1 MATVSENF
9 NETATATT
17 PPPELDRTSLKLAD
31 NALTRCSRTGSGFI
45 TKGIIMNQRFILFR
59 RRGVFYCEDTPA
71 RWHGHGAWG
80 LPSGSRQWQLASS
93 SKPRDMETNPQPES
107 EEVKLR
113 EQLEVFLRYAR
124 VLEEVTRAPANLPR
138 VEEAARPVVPLH
150 ESFLPGSILTTLF
163 RNPKTGRTVS
173 FKREELAELDGMTSD
188 YLLNYYQSQSLFTAD
203 DATRLRSSIELH
215 SRRLYQMLRKS
226 DWRAQ
231 VFSYEVAEEQA
242 ILHSLLQLRL
252 LIECVQI
259 LTPPL
264 LTVKHIGDEEFDLI
278 YDLHGLVRLLAL
290 ALWQRLATD
299 GSQLQA
305 YGALSLCIAGLAA
318 KADDAQ
324 ALLESGY
331 AAANGDEAAFAKW
344 FEKGGRK
351 AMQRVE
357 TMLQPVD
364 NHGLGELFRLL
375 TRHALDLGLQPV
387 TIEFVRQTLQALATT
402 LANIGHEMSD
412 ACRRRS
418 TIISAQFM
426 EVSRQ
431 YAVDFTARAAD
442 PGVSE
447 EDLDAILK
455 ELDLLVG
462 LEPVKT
468 EVHRAANFARMQV
481 LRRQQGLPTVQASL
495 HSVFF
500 GNPGT
505 GKTTVARLM
514 GRIYKSLGL
523 LRRGHVVECDR
534 GRLVAEY
541 VGQTA
546 VRTHAMI
553 DSALDG
559 ILFID
564 EAYSLA
570 GRGAEDFGSEAIE
583 TLLKR
588 MEDDRDRLIVIV
600 AGYNDP
606 MKQFIASNPGLE
618 SRFTNYLEFA
628 DYKPDELAE
637 IFHRMGAQSGLACA
651 RETEKKVLVICANLH
666 TRSNEQ
672 FGNARAMRNLFEA
685 AVRNQ
690 STRLVASGQCD
701 RDALT
706 TLLPEDVPN
715 SLETGMPAP
724 SENKPASSR
733 IAPRPG

>member
-1 MATVSENF
+1 VDTNRQADSDE
-9 NETATATT
+9 A
-17 PPPELDRTSLKLAD
+17 KL
-31 NALTRCSRTGSGFI
+31 
-45 TKGIIMNQRFILFR
+45 Q
-59 RRGVFYCEDTPA
+59 
-71 RWHGHGAWG
+71 
-80 LPSGSRQWQLASS
+80 Q
-93 SKPRDMETNPQPES
+93 
-107 EEVKLR
+107 
-113 EQLEVFLRYAR
+113 QLEELLRYAR

-138 VEEAARPVVPLH
+138 LKEVRPVVPGQ

-163 RNPKTGRTVS
+163 RSPKTGHTVS
-173 FKREELAELDGMTSD
+173 FKREELADLDGMTAD
-188 YLLNYYQSQSLFTAD
+188 YLLKYYQTQSLFTAD
-203 DATRLRSSIELH
+203 DAARLAKSIEAH
-215 SRRLYQMLRKS
+215 SRRFYQLMRNC

-231 VFSYEVAEEQA
+231 VFRYEIAKEKA
-242 ILHSLLQLRL
+242 ILRSLLQLRL

-264 LTVKHIGDEEFDLI
+264 QTVKRIGDEEFDLI
-278 YDLHGLVRLLAL
+278 DDLHGLVRLLVL
-290 ALWQRLATD
+290 ASWQRLATD
-299 GSQLQA
+299 SSDLLA
-305 YGALSLCIAGLAA
+305 YGALSVCVAGLAA
-318 KADDAQ
+318 KATDGL

-331 AAANGDEAAFAKW
+331 AAADGNDAAFLQW
-344 FEKGGRK
+344 FEGKGCK
-351 AMQRVE
+351 AMDRVK

-364 NHGLGELFRLL
+364 KHGLEEIFGLF

-387 TIEFVRQTLQALATT
+387 TIEFVRQTLQTLVMT
-402 LANIGHEMSD
+402 LANMDREMSD

-418 TIISAQFM
+418 AVISAQFT

-447 EDLDAILK
+447 EDLAAIFG
-455 ELDLLVG
+455 ELDALVG
-462 LEPVKT
+462 LEPVKN
-468 EVHRAANFARMQV
+468 EVHRATNFARMQV
-481 LRRQQGLPTVQASL
+481 MRRQQGLPVVRASL
-495 HSVFF
+495 HSCFF

-523 LRRGHVVECDR
+523 LRRGHVIECDR

-553 DSALDG
+553 DSAMDG

-564 EAYSLA
+564 EAYALA
-570 GRGAEDFGSEAIE
+570 GRGAEDFGAEAIE

-600 AGYNDP
+600 AGYTGP

-618 SRFTNYLEFA
+618 SRFTNFLNFP
-628 DYKPDELAE
+628 DYTQEELAE
-637 IFHRMGAQSGLACA
+637 IFHRMAAQSGLVCA
-651 RETEKKVLVICANLH
+651 PETEKKVLAICGSLH
-666 TRSNEQ
+666 AARSEQ
-672 FGNARAMRNLFEA
+672 FGNAREMRNLFES

-690 STRLVASGQCD
+690 STRLVSSGQCD

-706 TLLPEDVPN
+706 ALLPED
-715 SLETGMPAP
+715 LPADFEP
-724 SENKPASSR
+724 GITASPEAKPAASR
-733 IAPRPG
+733 IAPRGE

>member
-1 MATVSENF
+1 
-9 NETATATT
+9 
-17 PPPELDRTSLKLAD
+17 
-31 NALTRCSRTGSGFI
+31 
-45 TKGIIMNQRFILFR
+45 
-59 RRGVFYCEDTPA
+59 
-71 RWHGHGAWG
+71 
-80 LPSGSRQWQLASS
+80 
-93 SKPRDMETNPQPES
+93 METNRQPES
-107 EEVKLR
+107 EEAKLR
-113 EQLEVFLRYAR
+113 QQLEEFLRYAR

-138 VEEAARPVVPLH
+138 VKEASTIAVPLH

-173 FKREELAELDGMTSD
+173 FKREELGELDGMTTN
-188 YLLNYYQSQSLFTAD
+188 YLLNYYQSQSLFTPD
-203 DATRLRSSIELH
+203 DAVRLRSAIESH
-215 SRRLYQMLRKS
+215 TRRLHQLQRHG

-231 VFSYEVAEEQA
+231 VFSYEVAKEEA
-242 ILHSLLQLRL
+242 ILRSLLQLRL
-252 LIECVQI
+252 LIECAQI

-264 LTVKHIGDEEFDLI
+264 MTVKRIGDEEFDLI
-278 YDLHGLVRLLAL
+278 DDLHSLVRLLAL

-299 GSQLQA
+299 GSELQA
-305 YGALSLCIAGLAA
+305 YGALSVCVAGLAA
-318 KADDAQ
+318 KADDAL

-331 AAANGDEAAFAKW
+331 AAASGDEAAFAKW

-351 AMQRVE
+351 AMERVE
-357 TMLQPVD
+357 TMLQPAD
-364 NHGLGELFRLL
+364 KHGLDEIFKLL
-375 TRHALDLGLQPV
+375 TRHTLDLGLQPV
-387 TIEFVRQTLQALATT
+387 TIEFIRQNLQTLVTT
-402 LANIGHEMSD
+402 LANMEREMSD
-412 ACRRRS
+412 ASRRRS
-418 TIISAQFM
+418 AVISAQFT

-447 EDLDAILK
+447 EDLAAIFK
-455 ELDLLVG
+455 ELDALVG
-462 LEPVKT
+462 LEPVKS
-468 EVHRAANFARMQV
+468 EVHRATNFARMQV
-481 LRRQQGLPTVQASL
+481 LRRQQGLPVVQASL

-546 VRTHAMI
+546 VRTHAAI

-600 AGYNDP
+600 AGYTGP
-606 MKQFIASNPGLE
+606 MEEFINSNPGLE
-618 SRFTNYLEFA
+618 SRFTNYLNFP
-628 DYKPDELAE
+628 DYQPEDLAE
-637 IFHRMGAQSGLACA
+637 IFQRMAAQSGLVCSP
-651 RETEKKVLVICANLH
+651 ETEKKVLTLCKNLYAA
-666 TRSNEQ
+666 RNAQ
-672 FGNARAMRNLFEA
+672 FGNAREMRNLFES

-706 TLLPEDVPN
+706 TLLPEDVPDN
-715 SLETGMPAP
+715 FETGMSSPP
-724 SENKPASSR
+724 ETKPASSR
-733 IAPRPG
+733 IAPRAG